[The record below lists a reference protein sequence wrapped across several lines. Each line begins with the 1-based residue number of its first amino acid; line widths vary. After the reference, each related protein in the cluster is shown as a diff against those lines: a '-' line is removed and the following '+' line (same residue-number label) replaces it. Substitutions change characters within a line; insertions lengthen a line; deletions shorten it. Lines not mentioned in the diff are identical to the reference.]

1 MATSFILMMAL
12 GLASQ
17 VAKSQGFVHNQMKSF
32 SVENCPIRNV
42 TTTIIE
48 SINNSTK
55 IILDETAAAPEEHRC
70 GIIRQII

>member
-1 MATSFILMMAL
+1 MASSFILMMAL

-17 VAKSQGFVHNQMKSF
+17 IAKSQGFVHNQMKSF

-48 SINNSTK
+48 RISNSTQ
-55 IILDETAAAPEEHRC
+55 IILAETATVDEHRYC
-70 GIIRQII
+70 II

>member
-1 MATSFILMMAL
+1 MASSYILMMAL

-17 VAKSQGFVHNQMKSF
+17 IAKSQGFVHNQMKSF

-48 SINNSTK
+48 SISNSTQ
-55 IILDETAAAPEEHRC
+55 IILAETATVDEHRYC
-70 GIIRQII
+70 IIWRR